1 MNLLSEGKFVA
12 TTSKCA
18 HCGTLFSL
26 PLPTSSRRVILQLL
40 LHHNDK
46 LCTLSFAIYP
56 ARKKKKKN
64 LFSSYKSN
72 NSWCPREICTHT
84 CNPPKVLMH
93 VFCFHKNNCFYIA
106 TVLFVVPPG
115 EVDLIINVN
124 VGAYVSV

>member
-56 ARKKKKKN
+56 ARKKKKKTCF
-64 LFSSYKSN
+64 LVIKAITAGVQEKYAHILVTLQRSSCMSFVSIK
-72 NSWCPREICTHT
+72 I
-84 CNPPKVLMH
+84 
-93 VFCFHKNNCFYIA
+93 
-106 TVLFVVPPG
+106 TV
-115 EVDLIINVN
+115 
-124 VGAYVSV
+124 ST